1 MNIKD
6 LPALDY
12 YTPLLALGVGLRAK
26 RKQLGLYATATAEA
40 AGISRV
46 TLHRIEKGEP
56 GVAMGAYFNVAKALG
71 LEVGVL
77 PKEEVLQIA
86 NLHDGWIPARIRLE
100 DYPQLKLL
108 AWQVHGV
115 DTLTPVEALGVYKR
129 NKRHI
134 DEKNTSPNER
144 ALMDALSLALDNGDT
159 GI

>member
-1 MNIKD
+1 MKIKD
-6 LPALDY
+6 FPAPDY
-12 YTPLLALGVGLRAK
+12 FTPLLAMGVDLRAK
-26 RKQLGLYATATAEA
+26 RKQMGLNATATAEA

-46 TLHRIEKGEP
+46 TLHRIEKGEL

-77 PKEEVLQIA
+77 PKKDELQRA
-86 NLHDGWIPARIRLE
+86 NLHEGWIPARIRLE

-115 DTLTPVEALGVYKR
+115 DTLTPVEALGIYQR

-134 DEKNTSPNER
+134 DEKNITPNER
-144 ALMDALSLALDNGDT
+144 ALMDALSLALGNGQ
-159 GI
+159 